1 MFHLRCNI
9 PVDNIATLFSYFQ
22 KVLNRVIDLMT
33 EFTCTEEQFDTM
45 KAQLKKVLYND
56 MIKADDAA

>member
-1 MFHLRCNI
+1 M
-9 PVDNIATLFSYFQ
+9 ATLFSYLQ

-33 EFTCTEEQFDTM
+33 EFTCTDEQFDTM